1 MSETK
6 GRSVMGRKRKPLM
19 GMLLALSALFALA
32 PLAHADYDPLG
43 SGATKLSL
51 DKSFLALMKQNGV
64 KLSAVAPAK
73 LKGTTVSFPVSG
85 GKFDP
90 VAAKG
95 TVEQEGALLF
105 KAGSRSLP
113 LKSWQLKTTQKH
125 APLSV
130 KAGGGQLKLGSTKGM
145 VVSREG
151 FGDKV
156 SVSTLSLSA
165 KVAGRL
171 GKKLRLNGVFKQGE
185 PLGSTLTKANPT
197 TITVL
202 GKGKAE
208 LVLSAGIVAKL
219 QSLFVATNPIFP
231 AEHQGPQFTLPIF
244 AGTIAPDGSL
254 GTIETQGA
262 LEFLQLG
269 GGQDF
274 WREPWL
280 DLAGKALNAEVD
292 AEPSPPYP
300 GKVGRVPIA
309 GLAFTTPA
317 VANAK
322 ARTVTIS
329 GATLALD
336 AATAASFNEVF
347 AKPQGKDNVF
357 VAGEAL
363 GSISFVAQGQ

>member
-1 MSETK
+1 M
-6 GRSVMGRKRKPLM
+6 VRKRTSIL
-19 GMLLALSALFALA
+19 GALLVLSALLFVV

-43 SGATKLSL
+43 SGSTKFSL
-51 DKSFLALMKQNGV
+51 DKGFLGLMKQNGV
-64 KLSAVAPAK
+64 KVSAVAPAS
-73 LKGTTVSFPVSG
+73 LKGTTVTFPVSG
-85 GKFDP
+85 GTFDP

-95 TVEQEGALLF
+95 TVEHEGALLF
-105 KAGSRSLP
+105 KAGSRSIP

-125 APLSV
+125 SPISV
-130 KAGGGQLKLGSTKGM
+130 KVGGGQLKLGAAKSLAI
-145 VVSREG
+145 SREG

-156 SVSTLSLSA
+156 KVSTLSLSA

-171 GKKLRLNGVFKQGE
+171 GKKLHLKNVFKEGE
-185 PLGSTLTKANPT
+185 LLGSTLTKANPI

-202 GKGKAE
+202 GQGKVQ
-208 LVLSAGIVAKL
+208 LNLDPGIVAKL
-219 QSLFVATNPIFP
+219 NSLFVATNPIFP

-244 AGTIAPDGSL
+244 GGTIAPDGSL

-269 GGQDF
+269 GGQVF

-280 DLAGKALNAEVD
+280 DLAGKDLNAEVD
-292 AEPSPPYP
+292 AEPTPPYS

-309 GLAFTTPA
+309 GLTFSAPA

-322 ARTVTIS
+322 ARTVTVT

-347 AKPQGKDNVF
+347 AKPQGKANVF
-357 VAGEAL
+357 VAGETLA
-363 GSISFVAQGQ
+363 SVSFVAQGQ

>member
-1 MSETK
+1 
-6 GRSVMGRKRKPLM
+6 MGRKRKPLL
-19 GMLLALSALFALA
+19 GVLFALSALLLLA
-32 PLAHADYDPLG
+32 PLARADYDPLG
-43 SGATKLSL
+43 SGTTKLSL
-51 DKSFLALMKQNGV
+51 DKSFLALLKKNGV
-64 KLSAVAPAK
+64 KISAVAPAK
-73 LKGTTVSFPVSG
+73 LKGTTVTFPVSS

-95 TVEQEGALLF
+95 TVEHEGALLF

-130 KAGGGQLKLGSTKGM
+130 KAGGGQLKLGAAKSM
-145 VVSREG
+145 VVTREG

-156 SVSTLSLSA
+156 KVSTLALSA

-171 GKKLRLNGVFKQGE
+171 GKKLRLKNVFKEGE
-185 PLGSTLTKANPT
+185 LLGSTLTKANPT

-202 GKGKAE
+202 GKGKVE

-219 QSLFVATNPIFP
+219 NSLFVAVNPIFP

-244 AGTIAPDGSL
+244 GGTIAPDGSQ

-262 LEFLQLG
+262 MEFLQLG
-269 GGQDF
+269 GGQVF

-280 DLAGKALNAEVD
+280 DLAGKALNAETD

-300 GKVGRVPIA
+300 GKAGRVGIA
-309 GLAFTTPA
+309 GLTLASPA

-322 ARTVTIS
+322 ARTVEIS
-329 GATLALD
+329 GASLSLD

-357 VAGEAL
+357 VAGEPLA
-363 GSISFVAQGQ
+363 SVAFTAQGQ